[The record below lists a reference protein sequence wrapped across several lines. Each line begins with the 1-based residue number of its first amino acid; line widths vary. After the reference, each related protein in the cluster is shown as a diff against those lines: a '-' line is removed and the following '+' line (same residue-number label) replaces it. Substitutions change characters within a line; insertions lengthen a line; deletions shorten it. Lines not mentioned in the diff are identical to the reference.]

1 MEPWEWSEGGSI
13 KRPMAPPVAAL
24 GAELLGKIFRRL
36 PDMASLA
43 SAARVCKRWGRVASD
58 PAVFRRFG
66 SLRRPPL
73 VGVLVTDRGREKFPL
88 YCSDICFIKA
98 PSRNNLELASAAA
111 NGDFYFMHHPD
122 VDDDDEWRLRG
133 CDGGF
138 LLFSLGRYST
148 DLAVYDP
155 LDRTAVFFKPPHDFR
170 PFRYAIV
177 ADEADA
183 SFQVIAIQPDPWGD
197 DASVVFSSRTR
208 SWAENGSVSYRFAW
222 PYTDGI
228 AAGRLVYW
236 RSNTKK
242 DCYCEAKEEIL
253 VVDTTTMAWSYI
265 TAPVPVGES
274 YCVTHMAEHGGL
286 CIVSSKEQRVLLWVS
301 DANGGWVVKQ
311 EVSLL
316 SQFPYLKKLRRDQW
330 MKRVRILAMRAGYVY
345 MEFWSIRKTDSYLVL
360 NLNTVKLEMFLN
372 NGLNN
377 EGRPYRGP
385 AFPFFLRMAPLPA
398 ADDDEKLQDA

>member
-1 MEPWEWSEGGSI
+1 MEPWGRSDGSSA
-13 KRPMAPPVAAL
+13 KKPMAQPMAAL
-24 GAELLGKIFRRL
+24 GAELLGKILRRL

-43 SAARVCKRWGRVASD
+43 SAARVCNRWGRVASN
-58 PAVFRRFG
+58 PA
-66 SLRRPPL
+66 
-73 VGVLVTDRGREKFPL
+73 TFPL

-98 PSRNNLELASAAA
+98 PSRNNPELASAAA
-111 NGDFYFMHHPD
+111 DGDFYFMHHPE
-122 VDDDDEWRLRG
+122 VDDDEEWRLRG
-133 CDGGF
+133 CNGGF

-183 SFQVIAIQPDPWGD
+183 SFQVITIQPDPWGNE
-197 DASVVFSSRTR
+197 ASVVFSSRTR
-208 SWAENGSVSYRFAW
+208 SWVKNGSLRYRFAW

-228 AAGRLVYW
+228 AAGRFAYW
-236 RSNTKK
+236 RR
-242 DCYCEAKEEIL
+242 YWWL
-253 VVDTTTMAWSYI
+253 WSYI
-265 TAPVPVGES
+265 TVPVPVGES
-274 YCVTHMAEHGGL
+274 YCVAHMAEHGGL
-286 CIVSSKEQRVLLWVS
+286 CFVSSKEQCVLLWVR

-316 SQFPYLKKLRRDQW
+316 TQFPSLRRLRRDQW
-330 MKRVRILAMRAGYVY
+330 MKRVRILAMKAGYVY
-345 MEFWSIRKTDSYLVL
+345 MEFWSIRKTDSYFLVL
-360 NLNTVKLEMFLN
+360 NLNTVKLEIFLN

-377 EGRPYRGP
+377 EGKPYRGP

>member
-1 MEPWEWSEGGSI
+1 
-13 KRPMAPPVAAL
+13 
-24 GAELLGKIFRRL
+24 
-36 PDMASLA
+36 MASLA
-43 SAARVCKRWGRVASD
+43 SAACVCKRWGRVASD

-88 YCSDICFIKA
+88 YYHDTCFIKA
-98 PSRNNLELASAAA
+98 PSRNNPELASAAA

-208 SWAENGSVSYRFAW
+208 SWVENGSVRYRFAW

-228 AAGRLVYW
+228 AAGRFAYW

-242 DCYCEAKEEIL
+242 DCYCEPKEEIL
-253 VVDTTTMAWSYI
+253 VVDTKTMVWSYM
-265 TAPVPVGES
+265 TAPAPVGES
-274 YCVTHMAEHGGL
+274 YCVAHMPEHGGL

-301 DANGGWVVKQ
+301 DANGGWVVKK

-316 SQFPYLKKLRRDQW
+316 NHFPYLKKLRRDQW

-345 MEFWSIRKTDSYLVL
+345 MEFWSIRKTDSYLLVL
-360 NLNTVKLEMFLN
+360 NLNTVKLEIFLN

-377 EGRPYRGP
+377 EDRPYRGP

-398 ADDDEKLQDA
+398 ADDDKKLQDA

>member
-1 MEPWEWSEGGSI
+1 MEPRESGEGGSA
-13 KRPMAPPVAAL
+13 KKLTTPPVAAL
-24 GAELLGKIFRRL
+24 GAELLGKVLRRL

-73 VGVLVTDRGREKFPL
+73 VGVFVTDRGPEQFPL
-88 YCSDICFIKA
+88 YDHETCFIRA
-98 PSRNNLELASAAA
+98 PSRNNPELASAAVD
-111 NGDFYFMHHPD
+111 GDFYFLYHPE
-122 VDDDDEWRLRG
+122 VDDADDWRLRG

-155 LDRTAVFFKPPHDFR
+155 LDRTAVFFKPPHYFR

-183 SFQVIAIQPDPWGD
+183 SFQVIAIQPDPCSD
-197 DASVVFSSRTR
+197 DASVVFSSR
-208 SWAENGSVSYRFAW
+208 GSRTARCA
-222 PYTDGI
+222 T
-228 AAGRLVYW
+228 
-236 RSNTKK
+236 
-242 DCYCEAKEEIL
+242 AKEEVL
-253 VVDTTTMAWSYI
+253 LVDTTTMAWSYM
-265 TAPVPVGES
+265 TMPVPVGES
-274 YCVTHMAEHGGL
+274 YCVAHMAEHGGL
-286 CIVSSKEQRVLLWVS
+286 CIVSSKDQRVLLWVR
-301 DANGGWVVKQ
+301 DANGGWVVKK

-316 SQFPYLKKLRRDQW
+316 NQFPYLKRLRRDQW

-345 MEFWSIRKTDSYLVL
+345 MEFWSIRNTDSYLLVL

-372 NGLNN
+372 NALNY
-377 EGRPYRGP
+377 EGRPHRGP

>member
-1 MEPWEWSEGGSI
+1 MEPWRRGERAGV
-13 KRPMAPPVAAL
+13 KRPTAPPLAAL
-24 GAELLGKIFRRL
+24 GAELLGKVLRRL
-36 PDMASLA
+36 PHMASLA
-43 SAARVCKRWGRVASD
+43 SAACVCKRWGRVASD

-88 YCSDICFIKA
+88 YYHDTCFIKA
-98 PSRNNLELASAAA
+98 PSRNNPQLASAAA
-111 NGDFYFMHHPD
+111 SGDFYFMHHPE

-155 LDRTAVFFKPPHDFR
+155 LDRTAVFFKPPDDRRLF
-170 PFRYAIV
+170 FYAIV

-183 SFQVIAIQPDPWGD
+183 SFQVIAIQPGEDET
-197 DASVVFSSRTR
+197 SFVFSSCTGG
-208 SWAENGSVSYRFAW
+208 WVENGSVCSEC
-222 PYTDGI
+222 YTDGI
-228 AAGRLVYW
+228 AAGRFAYW

-242 DCYCEAKEEIL
+242 DDYYDHEVKEDIL

-265 TAPVPVGES
+265 TAPFPVGES
-274 YCVTHMAEHGGL
+274 YCVAHMPEHGGL
-286 CIVSSKEQRVLLWVS
+286 CIVSSEEQRVLLWVR

-316 SQFPYLKKLRRDQW
+316 NQFPYLKRLRRDEW
-330 MKRVRILAMRAGYVY
+330 MKRVRILAMKAGYVY
-345 MEFWSIRKTDSYLVL
+345 MEFWSIRNNDSYLLVL

-377 EGRPYRGP
+377 EGKPYRGP
-385 AFPFFLRMAPLPA
+385 AFPFFLRLAPLPA
-398 ADDDEKLQDA
+398 ADDDEELQDA